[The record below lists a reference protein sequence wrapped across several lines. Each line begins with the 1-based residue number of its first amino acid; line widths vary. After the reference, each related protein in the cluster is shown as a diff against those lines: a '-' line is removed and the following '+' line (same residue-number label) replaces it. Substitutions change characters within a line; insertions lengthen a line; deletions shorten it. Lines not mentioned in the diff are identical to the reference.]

1 LKSLFWNLQKS
12 LFDGAGKR
20 NCKNHTHTLSLSL
33 SLSLTHTNT
42 YTHTGVWKRARRRG
56 AGERVSLVEQ
66 CCTACQLIAQ
76 DAYYSEGVHEVRTEI
91 LAALMRELPHTATAT
106 HLLDSLGSGEKW
118 GNRGSPHY
126 CYLREE
132 VEVCIDNCLMPSGVF
147 DIAGGVVSLRSLRR
161 REETGVRF
169 RARRPRKMWTRD
181 DMNILSQ
188 FNPQTKLPPPR
199 IPTEEERGW
208 DRSWSA
214 EESESD

>member
-1 LKSLFWNLQKS
+1 MEN
-12 LFDGAGKR
+12 DEDREAHR
-20 NCKNHTHTLSLSL
+20 KNHTHTLSH
-33 SLSLTHTNT
+33 TH
-42 YTHTGVWKRARRRG
+42 THTGVWKRARRRG

-76 DAYYSEGVHEVRTEI
+76 DAYYSKGVHEVRTEI
-91 LAALMRELPHTATAT
+91 LAALIRELPHTSTAT
-106 HLLDSLGSGEKW
+106 HLLDSLWSGKKW

-132 VEVCIDNCLMPSGVF
+132 VEVCIDNCLMPIGVF

-169 RARRPRKMWTRD
+169 RARRPRKTWTRD

-188 FNPQTKLPPPR
+188 FIFIPQTKLP
-199 IPTEEERGW
+199 T
-208 DRSWSA
+208 SHSH
-214 EESESD
+214 